1 MLRNGLKIALLL
13 GLIVGIPACAKKKS
27 PAEIN
32 YAQEL
37 PPGQMALRKIS
48 PSEYP
53 DFSPAFSNAN
63 LPAVSQAITQSL
75 DYLSRPSSRQFYP
88 YLDID
93 HARAVATLKT
103 LQGIID
109 RELQATYR
117 STPDQINREIA
128 EKFEV
133 YKSIGAPRPDG
144 PGYTEQ
150 VLFTGYYTP
159 IFEASLERQGPYQ
172 YPLYR
177 RPDDLVSDP
186 VTGEVHGRRMPDG
199 SIQPY
204 PTRQEIE
211 QSGML
216 AGQEIVWLK
225 DRFDAY
231 IIHVQGSARLRLPN
245 GQIWEIG
252 YAGNNGYAPVSI
264 AMQLVEDGAIPR
276 EQLNLTAV
284 RNYFRQNPQA
294 LDRYIP
300 MNPRFVFFTE
310 RSGGPYGSL
319 NVPVTPYATIAT
331 DKSVYPRA
339 MPAFLQ
345 VPVPVNTSGMTSL
358 FRGFMLDQDT
368 GGAIRA
374 AGRCDIYMGIGE
386 EAERIAGYQLHAG
399 ELYYL
404 AVKPE
409 YVMNGE

>member
-1 MLRNGLKIALLL
+1 MLRNGLKIALL
-13 GLIVGIPACAKKKS
+13 VGMAVLLPACAKKQ
-27 PAEIN
+27 PPVVEIDFSR
-32 YAQEL
+32 EL
-37 PPGQMALRKIS
+37 PPGQMALRKLS

-53 DFSPAFSNAN
+53 DFAPAFANAN
-63 LPAVSQAITQSL
+63 LPLVSQSIKNSL
-75 DYLSRPSSRQFYP
+75 DYLSRPSSRQYFP

-93 HARAVATLKT
+93 HARAVATLKA
-103 LQGIID
+103 LQAIID
-109 RELQATYR
+109 RELSTQSA
-117 STPDQINREIA
+117 STPQQINREIA

-159 IFEASLERQGPYQ
+159 IFNASLTRQGPYQ
-172 YPLYR
+172 YPLYK
-177 RPDDLVSDP
+177 RPADLVSDP
-186 VTGEVHGRRMPDG
+186 VTGEVHGRKMPDG

-204 PTRQEIE
+204 PTRQQIE

-216 AGQEIVWLK
+216 AGQELVWLA
-225 DRFDAY
+225 DPFDAY
-231 IIHVQGSARLRLPN
+231 IIHVQGSAWLWLTDGR
-245 GQIWEIG
+245 IWEIG

-264 AMQLVEDGAIPR
+264 ALQLVKDGAIPKDR
-276 EQLNLTAV
+276 LNLTTV
-284 RNYFRQNPQA
+284 RDYFRRNPQA
-294 LDRYIP
+294 LDRYLP

-339 MPAFLQ
+339 MPAFLNVA
-345 VPVPVNTSGMTSL
+345 VPVDETGITRP
-358 FRGFMLDQDT
+358 FKGFMLDQDT

-374 AGRCDIYMGIGE
+374 AGRCDIYMGVGVQ
-386 EAERIAGYQLHAG
+386 AERIAGHQLHAG

-404 AVKPE
+404 AVKRE
-409 YVMNGE
+409 MMNEE

>member
-1 MLRNGLKIALLL
+1 MMNNGLKIFLLL
-13 GLIVGIPACAKKKS
+13 GLAVMLPACARKKP

-32 YAQEL
+32 FSQEL

-48 PSEYP
+48 PAEYP
-53 DFSPAFSNAN
+53 DFAPAFSNAN
-63 LPAVSQAITQSL
+63 LVSVSQSIDQSL
-75 DYLSRPSSRQFYP
+75 DYMARPSSRQFYP

-93 HARAVATLKT
+93 HDRAVATLKA
-103 LQGIID
+103 LKQIIE
-109 RELQATYR
+109 RELHATR
-117 STPDQINREIA
+117 ISTQQEINQEIA
-128 EKFEV
+128 GKFDV

-159 IFEASLERQGPYQ
+159 IFDASLERQGPYQ
-172 YPLYR
+172 YPLYK
-177 RPDDLVSDP
+177 RPADLESDP
-186 VTGEVHGRRMPDG
+186 VTGAVHGRRMPDG

-204 PTRQEIE
+204 PTRQQIE

-231 IIHVQGSARLRLPN
+231 IIHVQGSARLRLTN
-245 GQIWEIG
+245 GQMWEIG
-252 YAGNNGYAPVSI
+252 YAGNNGYPPVSI
-264 AMQLVEDGAIPR
+264 AMQLVNDGAIPEDR
-276 EQLNLTAV
+276 LNLTTV

-310 RSGGPYGSL
+310 RTGGPYGSL

-345 VPVPVNTSGMTSL
+345 VPVPMNTTGATSL

-374 AGRCDIYMGIGE
+374 AGRCDIYMGVGE
-386 EAERIAGYQLHAG
+386 DAERIAGHQLHAG

-404 AVKPE
+404 AVKPGNDE
-409 YVMNGE
+409 